1 MAYTATGPLVSG
13 IVIALSLAL
22 FLGLF
27 VIGAHAQDS
36 GPQIYVNMLNTDPT
50 PVRAGASADVYLGFE
65 NLGSGTQPIEVRLVN
80 SYPFSPAGA
89 AGAQNITLGPYQT
102 NNNYVN
108 VKLTTLVDKSAVD
121 GQYAL
126 EVQYRSPGGNWVM
139 QNFSVSVTN
148 QAFAQIAYIG
158 QSQLDLGVQTPI
170 NFTVTNVGNAP
181 LQNLVFSWTDKQ
193 GYILPVLGDNTRYIK
208 YLGVGQSTTI
218 PFTVIADVNAAPGL
232 DELELSLSYES
243 ASNGAENILNTTAG
257 IFVGGTTDFDVSYSE
272 SSAGQTSLS
281 VANIGNSPAYAVK
294 VSIPPQPGFRVVG
307 STSSIIGNLNKGD
320 YTLVSFQFATLDTN
334 ASASG
339 GAPQDQG
346 GMPVNRSGFARGNHG
361 SFNFSGTGFG
371 GNNLTVDVEYTDA
384 AGVRMTVVKSIR
396 ISNSMTGS
404 GSFGGS
410 GAYAGRQT
418 ASSWWQNPY
427 VIALIVL
434 VLGGGYWYYR
444 RRKAK
449 KA

>member
-1 MAYTATGPLVSG
+1 MAHTATSPVVRG
-13 IVIALSLAL
+13 IIVALSLAL

-27 VIGAHAQDS
+27 VTGAHAQDT

-50 PVRAGASADVYLGFE
+50 PVRAGASADIYLGFE
-65 NLGSGTQPIEVRLVN
+65 NLGSGTQPIEVQLVN

-126 EVQYRSPGGNWVM
+126 EVQYRPSGGNWVT

-170 NFTVTNVGNAP
+170 NFTITNVGSAP

-193 GYILPVLGDNTRYIK
+193 GYILPVLGDNTRFIK
-208 YLGVGQSTTI
+208 YLGVGQSATI
-218 PFTVIADVNAAPGL
+218 PFTVVADVNAAPGL

-257 IFVGGTTDFDVSYSE
+257 VFVGGTTDFDVSYSE

-320 YTLVSFQFATLDTN
+320 YTLVSFQFAALN
-334 ASASG
+334 GNESG
-339 GAPQDQG
+339 GAPQGAG
-346 GMPVNRSGFARGNHG
+346 GTAANRSGFAHGNRS
-361 SFNFSGTGFG
+361 SFNFSGTGFE

-384 AGVRMTVVKSIR
+384 AGVRRTVEKSIR
-396 ISNSMTGS
+396 VSSS
-404 GSFGGS
+404 QSSSFGGAGT

-418 ASSWWQNPY
+418 TASWWTNPY
-427 VIALIVL
+427 VIAIIVI